1 MQTIEEQLDKLIFF
15 LRAYKALMLDPTMLP
30 PGLQSR
36 DELEA
41 RIKDLFVTLMGYGA
55 SLREREEE
63 EKGKIDE
70 RLKYLLNERIGEKT
84 IEESSRLIKEEI
96 SGLRRV
102 IKGLPKINP
111 GEREIKANLKLLG
124 KEIKNL
130 KRKPALVNLEES
142 KTMKELFRLRKQL
155 ANLGKEEIDDIYITY
170 PATGKKKTVEVGT
183 ITIDFHTGEVT
194 LHDGTIEHTS
204 YRLENT
210 EFSEVKSISVDS
222 NKDVT
227 LTLDSGGKYPIG
239 ANQLFSIERQKF
251 RIAYIEISEDTKITL
266 WASTN
271 EEGAIRVEKPTTID
285 TDERRYTTRIE
296 YDGSNN
302 PIYVG
307 EAESGSG
314 ESELKWRIKKLTYS
328 GSNVTQIDWC
338 EGSEGFKYKWSERTS
353 YSYS

>member
-1 MQTIEEQLDKLIFF
+1 MQSIEEEIEKLILY
-15 LRAYKALMLDPTMLP
+15 LRSYRAVMRDPKMLP

-36 DELEA
+36 DELESK
-41 RIKDLFVTLMGYGA
+41 IKEIFVTLMGYGA

-63 EKGKIDE
+63 ETGKIDE
-70 RLKYLLNERIGEKT
+70 RMKYLLNERIGEKT
-84 IEESSRLIKEEI
+84 MEESSRLIKEEI
-96 SGLRRV
+96 SHLRRV
-102 IKGLPKINP
+102 IRGLPKINP
-111 GEREIKANLKLLG
+111 GEREIKANLKMLE
-124 KEIKNL
+124 KTIKNL
-130 KRKPALVNLEES
+130 SRKPAIVNLEES
-142 KTMKELFRLRKQL
+142 KTMKEIFRLRQQL
-155 ANLGKEEIDDIYITY
+155 VNLGKEATEDLYITY
-170 PATGKKKTVEVGT
+170 PASGEKKTVEAGT
-183 ITIDFHTGEVT
+183 IAFDFLTGEVT

-204 YRLENT
+204 NRLENT
-210 EFSEVKSISVDS
+210 DFDVVKSVSVDI

-227 LTLDSGGKYPIG
+227 LTLDSGGKYPVG
-239 ANQLFSIERQKF
+239 ANQLFSIDRQKF
-251 RIAYIEISEDTKITL
+251 RIAYIECTETTKLTV

-271 EEGAIRVEKPTTID
+271 EEGAIRIDKPDTID

-314 ESELKWRIKKLTYS
+314 ESELKWRIKKLTYT